1 MNTLSR
7 LVSVI
12 IIGRLTSLFY
22 CCYYYFG
29 SNLRCCSWGRKTG
42 GGGFGIAQMMKNED
56 GLCQMELKVKVDE
69 WALLSCGKVRY
80 VKV

>member
-1 MNTLSR
+1 M
-7 LVSVI
+7 
-12 IIGRLTSLFY
+12 
-22 CCYYYFG
+22 
-29 SNLRCCSWGRKTG
+29 RCCSWGRKTG